1 MVQTFW
7 SINEVYNRVGSADLN
22 ARGFLTVTFRFLTIV
37 LCVSEETH
45 VGFPAPLAAAEGW
58 LAGRCSG
65 SASQSCSRSAAG
77 GLSAAFVPSRSF
89 FPASPMPKRKLNPT
103 LSQEEMMFRFMK
115 YKLRLWGGKR
125 QQDLL
130 FKWEMASN

>member
-7 SINEVYNRVGSADLN
+7 SINEVYNRVESADLN
-22 ARGFLTVTFRFLTIV
+22 AQGFVTVTFRFFNDRI
-37 LCVSEETH
+37 LCVGRNTRQLRC
-45 VGFPAPLAAAEGW
+45 PAGCGRG
-58 LAGRCSG
+58 LAGWRCSG
-65 SASQSCSRSAAG
+65 TAAQRRCRSAGA